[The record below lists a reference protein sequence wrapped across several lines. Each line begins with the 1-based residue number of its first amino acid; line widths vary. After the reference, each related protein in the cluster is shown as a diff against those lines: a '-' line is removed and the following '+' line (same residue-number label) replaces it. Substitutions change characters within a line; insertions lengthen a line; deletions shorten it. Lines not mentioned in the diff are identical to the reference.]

1 MNGNPYQ
8 RYKEETVMTMTQGEL
23 LLLLYDELLKRLRAA
38 ELLAEKED
46 YDQFEAQVTRAQEII
61 RYLKDTLDF
70 NYPISNELY
79 QFYDFF
85 LVELGR
91 IKAGR
96 KGERIEKVKTL
107 VQELRDSFE
116 EAEKKEAQ

>member
-1 MNGNPYQ
+1 MKGNPYQ

-107 VQELRDSFE
+107 IQELRDSFE

>member
-46 YDQFEAQVTRAQEII
+46 YDQFEAQVIRAEEIA

-96 KGERIEKVKTL
+96 KGERIEKIKAL

-116 EAEKKEAQ
+116 EAEKKVAQ

>member
-116 EAEKKEAQ
+116 EAEKKVAQ